1 MEILATAGLI
11 ILVYATGWYIL
22 SLFVRRNDIADIAW
36 GLGYVVLCGWL
47 ILTRPVSPVF
57 WLIASLIVIWG
68 VRLAW
73 HIGRR
78 LIGKPEDF
86 RYRKWREEWG
96 STFYWRSYLQ
106 VYLLQGLLLVII
118 AMPILVAAG
127 HPEARLTGWSWLAAG
142 IWLAGFL
149 IQAIADAQLASFVRH
164 RASREDVLDTGLWRY
179 SRHPNYFGEILMWW
193 AIWAITIPL
202 PGSWLGIVGPVTI
215 TWLLVFVS
223 GVPMLE
229 KRYAEHTGYQGYRK
243 RTSMLIPW
251 WPDQDDDQT
260 AA

>member
-11 ILVYATGWYIL
+11 ILVYATGWFIL

-57 WLIASLIVIWG
+57 WLIASLIAIWG

-127 HPEARLTGWSWLAAG
+127 HPEVRLTGWSWLAAG

-149 IQAIADAQLASFVRH
+149 TQAIADAQLASFVRH

-202 PGSWLGIVGPVTI
+202 PELVGHSGSGHHY
-215 TWLLVFVS
+215 LVAGLRVRSAHAGKEVCGTYRLS
-223 GVPMLE
+223 GLSETNQHADSLV
-229 KRYAEHTGYQGYRK
+229 AGSG
-243 RTSMLIPW
+243 
-251 WPDQDDDQT
+251 
-260 AA
+260 